1 MGFVLREGTRL
12 LDQSRKEVILRL
24 PMPKTWR
31 QVREFL
37 GATGFCR
44 IWIPRYSQIAQPLFQ
59 LLAGPEENPV
69 SWTEKQQKA
78 FEELRLAITSAPA
91 LGLPDLTKPFTLY
104 VTEKDKTV
112 MGVLTQTLGTWDRP
126 IAYLSKRLDNVATG
140 WPSCLWAVAVVAL
153 LVREAT
159 KLTFSQDL
167 IIKVHMKSTPSFE
180 ETPTSGYQIP
190 RLFNTRD
197 CYVKT
202 PTSVLSLAG
211 V

>member
-1 MGFVLREGTRL
+1 M
-12 LDQSRKEVILRL
+12 
-24 PMPKTWR
+24 
-31 QVREFL
+31 
-37 GATGFCR
+37 
-44 IWIPRYSQIAQPLFQ
+44 
-59 LLAGPEENPV
+59 
-69 SWTEKQQKA
+69 
-78 FEELRLAITSAPA
+78 
-91 LGLPDLTKPFTLY
+91 GLPDLTKPFTLY
-104 VTEKDKTV
+104 VTEKDKTA

>member
-24 PMPKTWR
+24 PTPRTRW

-44 IWIPRYSQIAQPLFQ
+44 IWIPRYSQIAQSLFE

-91 LGLPDLTKPFTLY
+91 
-104 VTEKDKTV
+104 
-112 MGVLTQTLGTWDRP
+112 
-126 IAYLSKRLDNVATG
+126 
-140 WPSCLWAVAVVAL
+140 
-153 LVREAT
+153 
-159 KLTFSQDL
+159 
-167 IIKVHMKSTPSFE
+167 
-180 ETPTSGYQIP
+180 
-190 RLFNTRD
+190 
-197 CYVKT
+197 
-202 PTSVLSLAG
+202 
-211 V
+211 

>member
-1 MGFVLREGTRL
+1 MC
-12 LDQSRKEVILRL
+12 RKCQTPSEDPGV
-24 PMPKTWR
+24 
-31 QVREFL
+31 FGG
-37 GATGFCR
+37 GA
-44 IWIPRYSQIAQPLFQ
+44 S
-59 LLAGPEENPV
+59 
-69 SWTEKQQKA
+69 S
-78 FEELRLAITSAPA
+78 A
-91 LGLPDLTKPFTLY
+91 LG
-104 VTEKDKTV
+104 VE
-112 MGVLTQTLGTWDRP
+112 G
-126 IAYLSKRLDNVATG
+126 
-140 WPSCLWAVAVVAL
+140 PSCLRAVAVVAL